1 MMNNTLSV
9 LDLLGIEE
17 QDLWTCIKERLSISP
32 LNLVL
37 KAKEKIKMRDESL
50 LSVHYHVLFLSPA
63 PQWEPGKQDRRHL
76 RSL

>member
-1 MMNNTLSV
+1 MMDNTPSV

-50 LSVHYHVLFLSPA
+50 LSAQAGFYYHLLFLSPA
-63 PQWEPGKQDRRHL
+63 PQ
-76 RSL
+76 